1 MTEIHQL
8 SAGETVARVKQ
19 RDLSAVETVSAA
31 LTRLDQ
37 VNPHLNAVVES
48 CHQSALAN
56 AEILDAKIATEGPD
70 AAGILAGVPIT
81 VKVNI
86 DQADHHTTNGL
97 KLQKNLRATLDSPV
111 ISNLK
116 AAGAIIIGR
125 TNTPAFSMRWFTRN
139 SLHGATLNPLNSAL
153 TPGGSSGGAASAVA
167 SGIGAL
173 AHGTDIAG
181 SVRYPAFACGVHGLR
196 PSLGRIPVHNASAAD
211 RFIGGQLM
219 AVSGPLARSINDLEI
234 AFAAMAGGDAIKS
247 GGNAISARD
256 PWWTPVPLQLPE
268 VEKRVA
274 VTRRPPGTPEVA
286 APLLEAIDHASAIL
300 ESAGWQVEEVECP
313 SVTEAARLNMA
324 FWMAEMEQARTVV
337 TEENDEDANFIFE
350 QLNRRSDEFVSANT
364 TTIELFQQR
373 AALTRQWQEFL
384 QQYPVFLCPPS
395 AELPFEDHL
404 DVKSE
409 SDFDHVFDA
418 QLMQIGL
425 PLMGIPGLH
434 VTTGHVSDGKIS
446 HTARHSHSKS
456 TDMCSNIFPAGV
468 QLAGQRYREDSLLAV
483 ARLLEMEISV
493 VNIHSGN

>member
-1 MTEIHQL
+1 MNEIREM
-8 SAGETVARVKQ
+8 SASETVLRVKSQ
-19 RDLSAVETVSAA
+19 ELSAVETSKAA
-31 LTRLDQ
+31 LARLDE
-37 VNPHLNAVVES
+37 VNPQLNAVVES
-48 CHQSALAN
+48 CHDSALEDADK
-56 AEILDAKIATEGPD
+56 LDRTIAKEGPD
-70 AAGILAGVPIT
+70 AAGQLAGVPIT

-97 KLQKNLRATLDSPV
+97 QLQKNLAATVDSPV
-111 ISNLK
+111 IANLK

-139 SLHGATLNPLNSAL
+139 SLHGATLNPLNPAL

-167 SGIGAL
+167 AGIGSL

-196 PSLGRIPVHNASAAD
+196 PSLGRVPVHNASGPD

-219 AVSGPLARSINDLEI
+219 AVSGPLARTIDDLEL
-234 AFAAMAGGDAIKS
+234 AFAAMAGSDAIKK

-268 VEKRVA
+268 VAKRVA
-274 VTRRPPGTPEVA
+274 LTRCPRGTPKVA
-286 APLLEAIDHASAIL
+286 APLIDAMDRAALLL
-300 ESAGWQVEEVECP
+300 ESQGWQVEEVECP

-324 FWMAEMEQARTVV
+324 FWMAEMEQARTAVA
-337 TEENDEDANFIFE
+337 EENDADANFIFE
-350 QLNRRSDEFVSANT
+350 QLNRRSNEFVSPGT

-373 AALTRQWQEFL
+373 ATLTRQWQEFL
-384 QQYPVFLCPPS
+384 AEYPVMLCPPS

-409 SDFDHVFDA
+409 ADFDHVFDA
-418 QLMQIGL
+418 QLIQIGL

-434 VTTGHVSDGKIS
+434 VTTGHVINGEFSQKAGTPTSGGDS
-446 HTARHSHSKS
+446 SA
-456 TDMCSNIFPAGV
+456 IFPAGV
-468 QLAGQRYREDSLLAV
+468 QLVGQRFREDSLLAV
-483 ARLLEMEISV
+483 ARLLEMEIPV
-493 VNIHSGN
+493 VNNYSTSQ